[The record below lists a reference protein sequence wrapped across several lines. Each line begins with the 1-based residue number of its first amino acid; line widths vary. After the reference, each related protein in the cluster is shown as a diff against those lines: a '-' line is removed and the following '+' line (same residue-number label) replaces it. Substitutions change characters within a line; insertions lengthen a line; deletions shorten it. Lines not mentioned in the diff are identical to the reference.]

1 MKFLFTSLAFMLL
14 FSACADKTAF
24 SRFKMS
30 QEQELAVSNLQSS
43 KIVSE
48 EGVDGVFSVI
58 YLNAIYPDIADKY
71 ELFYISVYLKN
82 NKENFIL
89 KLNGKLPLKVE
100 ELSHVNEFSH
110 LALTENEWNN
120 YYLVS
125 FEKDSQTNKQLSLV
139 LESGRSSSVALMY
152 QKD

>member
-1 MKFLFTSLAFMLL
+1 MKFFFTSLAFILF

-24 SRFKMS
+24 SRFEMS
-30 QEQELAVSNLQSS
+30 KEQELAASSLQSS

-58 YLNAIYPDIADKY
+58 YLNAIYPDMVNKY
-71 ELFYISVYLKN
+71 ETFYISLYLKKD
-82 NKENFIL
+82 KENFVI
-89 KLNGKLPLKVE
+89 KLNGKMPLEMEKLPHENK
-100 ELSHVNEFSH
+100 FSH
-110 LALTENEWNN
+110 LASTENEWNS
-120 YYLVS
+120 YYLIS
-125 FEKDSQTNKQLSLV
+125 FEKDSQDSKQLSLV